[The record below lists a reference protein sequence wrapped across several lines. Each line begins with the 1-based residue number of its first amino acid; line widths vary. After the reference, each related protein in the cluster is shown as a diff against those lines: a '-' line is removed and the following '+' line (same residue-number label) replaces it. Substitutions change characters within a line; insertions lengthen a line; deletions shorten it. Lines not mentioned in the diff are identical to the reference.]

1 MSGIKV
7 VNNY

>member
-7 VNNY
+7 IHR